1 MSERRR
7 TPRSTRRY
15 PWLRP
20 GGANRADAAP
30 RPAPAPPGPPRDEQR
45 TAADGTPRE
54 PDERSV
60 VDAAVY
66 RDGRRVGTP
75 GTLAATY
82 RRLRAETGAMAWIG
96 LYRPSEAELLSL
108 AEEFDLH
115 KLAIEDALE
124 AHQRPKLERYG
135 ETLFVVLRAA
145 RYLDAPEEV
154 DFGELHVFVGPDFVI
169 TVRHGAAPDL
179 SAVRGR
185 MESTPEL
192 LALGPE
198 AVLYAI
204 LDAAVDGYAPVVE
217 GVQNDIDEIETEVFR
232 GDPEVSRRI
241 YELSREM
248 VEFQRATRPLV
259 GMLHGLMAGF
269 DKYGTDDELQRYLRD
284 VADHVTHTSERVD
297 GFRSALTD
305 ILAVNATLVTQQ
317 QNAEMRAL
325 AEAGFEQN
333 EEVKKISA
341 WAAILFAPTLVGT
354 IYGMNFTHMPE
365 LDWVWGYPF
374 AIVLMA
380 VVCVSLYVI
389 FKRRGWL

>member
-1 MSERRR
+1 MPKNNRKSVWRRPLAPPAAP
-7 TPRSTRRY
+7 PRS
-15 PWLRP
+15 
-20 GGANRADAAP
+20 ADPAGEPSAPEAEPASIVQAALYQDGV
-30 RPAPAPPGPPRDEQR
+30 RVSSPA
-45 TAADGTPRE
+45 
-54 PDERSV
+54 
-60 VDAAVY
+60 
-66 RDGRRVGTP
+66 
-75 GTLAATY
+75 TLAETY
-82 RRLRAETGAMAWIG
+82 RELREKPSGMAWIG
-96 LYRPSEAELLSL
+96 LARPTESELLSL
-108 AEEFDLH
+108 AAEFDLH
-115 KLAIEDALE
+115 PLSVEDAME

-135 ETLFVVLRAA
+135 DTLFVVLRAA
-145 RYLDAPEEV
+145 RYLDASEEV

-179 SAVRGR
+179 SAVRRR
-185 MESTPEL
+185 MEESPDL
-192 LALGPE
+192 LKLGPE

-204 LDAAVDGYAPVVE
+204 LDAVVDGYVPVVT

-269 DKYGTDDELQRYLRD
+269 AKYGTDEELQRYLRD

-297 GFRSALTD
+297 GFRQALTD
-305 ILAVNATLVTQQ
+305 ILTVNATLVTQQ

-333 EEVKKISA
+333 EEIKKISS

-354 IYGMNFTHMPE
+354 IYGMNFENMPE
-365 LDWVWGYPF
+365 LGWTFGYPF
-374 AIVLMA
+374 AIGLMGI
-380 VVCVSLYVI
+380 VCFSLYII
-389 FKRRGWL
+389 FKRRDWL

>member
-1 MSERRR
+1 MSERRAR
-7 TPRSTRRY
+7 PSSKNRGRSAWRRALTP
-15 PWLRP
+15 
-20 GGANRADAAP
+20 
-30 RPAPAPPGPPRDEQR
+30 PAPPPPEQR
-45 TAADGTPRE
+45 PARPAEAEESEPASIVQAAL
-54 PDERSV
+54 
-60 VDAAVY
+60 Y
-66 RDGRRVGTP
+66 RDGVRVSSPT
-75 GTLAATY
+75 TLAETF
-82 RRLRAETGAMAWIG
+82 RELRDQPAGMAWIG
-96 LYRPSEAELLSL
+96 LARPTEAELLSL
-108 AEEFDLH
+108 AAEFDLH
-115 KLAIEDALE
+115 PLSVEDAME

-135 ETLFVVLRAA
+135 DTLFVVLRAA

-179 SAVRGR
+179 SAVRHR
-185 MESTPEL
+185 MEESPEL
-192 LALGPE
+192 LRLGPE

-204 LDAAVDGYAPVVE
+204 LDAVVDGYVPVVA

-269 DKYGTDDELQRYLRD
+269 SKYGTDDELQRYLRD

-297 GFRSALTD
+297 GFRQALTE
-305 ILAVNATLVTQQ
+305 ILTVNATLVTQQ

-333 EEVKKISA
+333 EEIKRISS

-354 IYGMNFTHMPE
+354 IYGMNFENMPE
-365 LDWVWGYPF
+365 LGWHFGYPF
-374 AIVLMA
+374 AIGLMGII
-380 VVCVSLYVI
+380 CVSLYVI
-389 FKRRGWL
+389 FKRRDWL

>member
-1 MSERRR
+1 MPERRAR
-7 TPRSTRRY
+7 PAPKNSRKSKSVWRR
-15 PWLRP
+15 
-20 GGANRADAAP
+20 
-30 RPAPAPPGPPRDEQR
+30 APAPPPAPPDEQ
-45 TAADGTPRE
+45 AASGPESPAPKTE
-54 PDERSV
+54 PASIV
-60 VDAAVY
+60 QAALY
-66 RDGRRVGTP
+66 RDGLRVSSP
-75 GTLAATY
+75 ATLADTF
-82 RRLRAETGAMAWIG
+82 RELREQPSGMAWIG
-96 LYRPSEAELLSL
+96 LARPTEGELLSL
-108 AEEFDLH
+108 AAEFDLH
-115 KLAIEDALE
+115 PLAVEDAME

-179 SAVRGR
+179 SAVRHR
-185 MESTPEL
+185 MEKTPEL
-192 LALGPE
+192 LSRGPE

-204 LDAAVDGYAPVVE
+204 LDAVVDGYVPVVA

-269 DKYGTDDELQRYLRD
+269 SKYGTDEELQRYLRD

-297 GFRSALTD
+297 GFRQALTD
-305 ILAVNATLVTQQ
+305 ILTVNATLVTQQ

-333 EEVKKISA
+333 EEIKKISS

-354 IYGMNFTHMPE
+354 VYGMNFDHMPE
-365 LDWVWGYPF
+365 LHWVFGYPF
-374 AIVLMA
+374 AIALMA
-380 VVCVSLYVI
+380 AVCTSLYVI
-389 FKRRGWL
+389 FKRRDWL

>member
-1 MSERRR
+1 MSER
-7 TPRSTRRY
+7 P
-15 PWLRP
+15 
-20 GGANRADAAP
+20 A
-30 RPAPAPPGPPRDEQR
+30 RPAPKNSVKSVLRRALTPPQPPSAATPPPPLAPAPSDPSEV
-45 TAADGTPRE
+45 A
-54 PDERSV
+54 SV
-60 VDAAVY
+60 VQAALY
-66 RDGRRVGTP
+66 RDGVRVSSP
-75 GTLAATY
+75 ATLADTF
-82 RRLRAETGAMAWIG
+82 RELREERDGMAWIG
-96 LYRPSEAELLSL
+96 LARPTESELLSL

-115 KLAIEDALE
+115 PLSVEDAME

-135 ETLFVVLRAA
+135 DTLFVVLRAA

-179 SAVRGR
+179 SAVRRR
-185 MESTPEL
+185 MEETPEL

-204 LDAAVDGYAPVVE
+204 LDAVVDGYAPVVS

-269 DKYGTDDELQRYLRD
+269 AKYETDEELQRYLRD

-297 GFRSALTD
+297 GFRQALTE
-305 ILAVNATLVTQQ
+305 ILTVNATLVTQQ

-333 EEVKKISA
+333 EEIKRISS

-365 LDWVWGYPF
+365 LHWVFGYPF
-374 AIVLMA
+374 AIALMA
-380 VVCVSLYVI
+380 AVCTSLYVI
-389 FKRRGWL
+389 FKRRDWL

>member
-1 MSERRR
+1 MPRRSRSTPASKRTSWRRR
-7 TPRSTRRY
+7 VSP
-15 PWLRP
+15 P
-20 GGANRADAAP
+20 AAP
-30 RPAPAPPGPPRDEQR
+30 PGPAEPSAPAPPEQPRTGREQR
-45 TAADGTPRE
+45 SIVQAAL
-54 PDERSV
+54 
-60 VDAAVY
+60 Y
-66 RDGRRVGTP
+66 RDGRRVSSP
-75 GTLAATY
+75 ASL
-82 RRLRAETGAMAWIG
+82 AETFRLLGEDPAGMAWIG
-96 LYRPSEAELLSL
+96 LHRPTEAELRAL

-115 KLAIEDALE
+115 QLAVEDAME
-124 AHQRPKLERYG
+124 AHQRSKLERYG

-154 DFGELHVFVGPDFVI
+154 DFGELHVFVGRDFVI

-179 SAVRGR
+179 SAVRRR
-185 MESTPEL
+185 MEADPEL

-204 LDAAVDGYAPVVE
+204 LDAVVDGYAPVVA
-217 GVQNDIDEIETEVFR
+217 GVQNDIDEIETQVFG
-232 GDPEVSRRI
+232 GDPAVSRRI

-269 DKYGTDDELQRYLRD
+269 AKYGTEEELQRYLRD
-284 VADHVTHTSERVD
+284 VADHVTHISERVD
-297 GFRSALTD
+297 GFRQALAD
-305 ILAVNATLVTQQ
+305 ILTVNATLVTQQ

-354 IYGMNFTHMPE
+354 IYGMNFVNMPE
-365 LDWVWGYPF
+365 LHWGFGYPF
-374 AIVLMA
+374 AILLMA
-380 VVCVSLYVI
+380 AVCVTLYLV

>member
-1 MSERRR
+1 MPERP
-7 TPRSTRRY
+7 PRHRSSSPRKHS
-15 PWLRP
+15 WLRP
-20 GGANRADAAP
+20 ANG
-30 RPAPAPPGPPRDEQR
+30 RPATDETPEPGP
-45 TAADGTPRE
+45 AAGQA
-54 PDERSV
+54 PDQGSV
-60 VDAAVY
+60 VQAAVY
-66 RDGRRVGTP
+66 RDGHRVATP
-75 GTLAATY
+75 GSLADTY
-82 RRLRAETGAMAWIG
+82 RQLREQPDSMAWIG
-96 LYRPSEAELLSL
+96 LYRPTENELVSL

-115 KLAIEDALE
+115 QLAVEDALE

-135 ETLFVVLRAA
+135 DTLFVVLRAA

-179 SAVRGR
+179 SAVRRR
-185 MESTPEL
+185 MEATPEL

-204 LDAAVDGYAPVVE
+204 LDAVVDGYAPVVA
-217 GVQNDIDEIETEVFR
+217 GVQNDIDEIETEVFG
-232 GDPEVSRRI
+232 GDPAVSRRI
-241 YELSREM
+241 YELAREM

-269 DKYGTDDELQRYLRD
+269 AKYGTDDELQRYLRD

-305 ILAVNATLVTQQ
+305 ILQVNATLVTQQ

-333 EEVKKISA
+333 EEIKKISS

-354 IYGMNFTHMPE
+354 IYGMNFDHMPE
-365 LDWVWGYPF
+365 LTWKFGYPF
-374 AIVLMA
+374 AIGLMA
-380 VVCVSLYVI
+380 LVCVSLYFI
-389 FKRRGWL
+389 FKRRDWL

>member
-1 MSERRR
+1 MSERR
-7 TPRSTRRY
+7 
-15 PWLRP
+15 
-20 GGANRADAAP
+20 A
-30 RPAPAPPGPPRDEQR
+30 RPAPRNSVKSVLRRALTTPQPPPAETAPPSPASAAPE
-45 TAADGTPRE
+45 TAEVA
-54 PDERSV
+54 SV
-60 VDAAVY
+60 VQAALY
-66 RDGRRVGTP
+66 RDGVRVSSP
-75 GTLAATY
+75 ATLAETF
-82 RRLRAETGAMAWIG
+82 RELREARSGMAWIG
-96 LYRPSEAELLSL
+96 LARPTESELLSL
-108 AEEFDLH
+108 AAEFDLH
-115 KLAIEDALE
+115 PLSVEDAME

-135 ETLFVVLRAA
+135 DTLFVVLRAA

-179 SAVRGR
+179 SAVRHR
-185 MESTPEL
+185 MEQSPEL
-192 LALGPE
+192 LRLGPE

-204 LDAAVDGYAPVVE
+204 LDAVVDGYAPVVA

-269 DKYGTDDELQRYLRD
+269 AKYETDEELQRYLRD

-297 GFRSALTD
+297 GFRQALTE
-305 ILAVNATLVTQQ
+305 ILTVNATLVTQQ

-333 EEVKKISA
+333 EEIKRISS

-354 IYGMNFTHMPE
+354 IYGMNFRHMPE
-365 LDWVWGYPF
+365 LSWSFGYPF
-374 AIVLMA
+374 AIGLMG
-380 VVCVSLYVI
+380 VICGGLYVI
-389 FKRRGWL
+389 FKRRDWL

>member
-1 MSERRR
+1 MAERR
-7 TPRSTRRY
+7 
-15 PWLRP
+15 
-20 GGANRADAAP
+20 A
-30 RPAPAPPGPPRDEQR
+30 RPASKSARGSVWRRALTPPAPPAGRPP
-45 TAADGTPRE
+45 TPRPGPADPE
-54 PDERSV
+54 RPDRPDRAASV
-60 VDAAVY
+60 VQAVLYEDGVRVAA
-66 RDGRRVGTP
+66 P
-75 GTLAATY
+75 ASLAETY
-82 RRLRAETGAMAWIG
+82 RALREAPSGMAWIG
-96 LYRPSEAELLSL
+96 LARPTEGELLSL
-108 AEEFDLH
+108 ATEFDLH
-115 KLAIEDALE
+115 PLAVEDAME

-135 ETLFVVLRAA
+135 DTLFVVLRAA

-179 SAVRGR
+179 SAVRRR
-185 MESTPEL
+185 MEETPEL
-192 LALGPE
+192 LRLGPE

-204 LDAAVDGYAPVVE
+204 LDAVVDDYVPVVA

-241 YELSREM
+241 YELSREV

-269 DKYGTDDELQRYLRD
+269 TKYETDDELQSYLRD

-297 GFRSALTD
+297 GFRQALTD
-305 ILAVNATLVTQQ
+305 ILTVNATLVTQQ

-333 EEVKKISA
+333 EEIKKISS

-354 IYGMNFTHMPE
+354 VYGMNFTHMPE
-365 LDWVWGYPF
+365 LHWVFGYPF
-374 AIVLMA
+374 AIALMGL
-380 VVCVSLYVI
+380 VCVSLYVI
-389 FKRRGWL
+389 FKRRDWL

>member
-1 MSERRR
+1 MPERRAR
-7 TPRSTRRY
+7 PVPTR
-15 PWLRP
+15 
-20 GGANRADAAP
+20 GNRKPIWRRAAAP
-30 RPAPAPPGPPRDEQR
+30 ATEPPSDPPASGPAPADAKTDAVEAG
-45 TAADGTPRE
+45 
-54 PDERSV
+54 SV
-60 VDAAVY
+60 VQAALY
-66 RDGRRVGTP
+66 RDGVRVATP
-75 GTLAATY
+75 ATLADTF
-82 RRLRAETGAMAWIG
+82 RELREQPDGMAWIG
-96 LYRPSEAELLSL
+96 LARPTENEILSL
-108 AEEFDLH
+108 AAEFDLH
-115 KLAIEDALE
+115 PLAVEDAME

-145 RYLDAPEEV
+145 RYLDASEEV
-154 DFGELHVFVGPDFVI
+154 DFGELHVFLGPDFLI

-179 SAVRGR
+179 SAVRRR
-185 MESTPEL
+185 MEETPEL
-192 LALGPE
+192 LNLGPE

-204 LDAAVDGYAPVVE
+204 LDAVVDGYAPVVS
-217 GVQNDIDEIETEVFR
+217 GVQNDIDEIETEVFG
-232 GDPEVSRRI
+232 GDPWVSRRI

-269 DKYGTDDELQRYLRD
+269 AKYGTDDELQRYLRD

-297 GFRSALTD
+297 GFRQALTD
-305 ILAVNATLVTQQ
+305 ILTVNATLVTQQ

-333 EEVKKISA
+333 EEIKKISS

-365 LDWVWGYPF
+365 LHWTLGYPF

-380 VVCVSLYVI
+380 VVCTSLYVI
-389 FKRRGWL
+389 FKRRDWL